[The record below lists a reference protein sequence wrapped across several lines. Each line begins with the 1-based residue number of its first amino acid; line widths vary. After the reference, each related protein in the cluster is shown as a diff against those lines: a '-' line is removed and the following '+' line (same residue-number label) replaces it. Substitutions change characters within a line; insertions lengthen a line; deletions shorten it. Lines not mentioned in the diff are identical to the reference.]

1 MALRNP
7 LSAFRSC
14 PESIATV
21 TTLFFRRKREASLG
35 FRSLQHMP
43 KWRRCLLELLH
54 SQESELTKLLT
65 SLRLQGL
72 ITFLAF
78 SLLPTSASR
87 FSDSSVHGIHPS
99 KFCSL
104 DKIGTLFESVTLLL
118 LAKRQLPKQHHFHQ
132 FQSFVLH
139 LEPHFS
145 NRRLNSLRCPT
156 LLGFTRL

>member
-43 KWRRCLLELLH
+43 KWRRCLSELLH

-78 SLLPTSASR
+78 SLLATSASH

-118 LAKRQLPKQHHFHQ
+118 LGKRQLPKQHHLHQ
-132 FQSFVLH
+132 FQSFALH

-145 NRRLNSLRCPT
+145 DRRLNNLRCPT
-156 LLGFTRL
+156 LLGFTHL